1 MCKILVID
9 DDKII
14 SKVLKR
20 LIKQKL
26 GLEVDTVGSLKELKE
41 KVLENV
47 YDLAICDYI
56 LPDSEKGEA
65 IDYLLEHKV
74 PTIALT
80 ASYDEQLRDKI
91 LEKGVVDYLV
101 KGIPNIQ
108 DHIIS
113 VVKRALKNKETK
125 VLVIED
131 SKTDRTIMKRILEN
145 MLFQVFEA
153 SCLSEAEEILKS
165 QRIKLIILDYYLP
178 EDEDTVK
185 FIYSVRERFPK
196 SELAI
201 IVVSGVIHT
210 KMVPLLLKAGANDF
224 LQKPF
229 GKEEF
234 MVRITNTL
242 ELIDLIKE
250 LEFYAYRDPLT
261 GLYNRRYFFEE
272 APKLW
277 NLAKRRNL
285 NLICV
290 MMDIDDFKKINDLY
304 GHEVGDLVLK
314 DFSKKLQKFFQ
325 RGEDLLARIGGEE
338 FVLLITFTEKTE
350 ILKYLESFREYIA
363 KEPLKGEDF
372 EVSYT
377 ISMGVETEL
386 KNSLKEMMIS
396 ADRKLYEAKAKGKN
410 CIVA

>member
-1 MCKILVID
+1 
-9 DDKII
+9 
-14 SKVLKR
+14 
-20 LIKQKL
+20 
-26 GLEVDTVGSLKELKE
+26 
-41 KVLENV
+41 
-47 YDLAICDYI
+47 
-56 LPDSEKGEA
+56 
-65 IDYLLEHKV
+65 
-74 PTIALT
+74 
-80 ASYDEQLRDKI
+80 
-91 LEKGVVDYLV
+91 
-101 KGIPNIQ
+101 
-108 DHIIS
+108 
-113 VVKRALKNKETK
+113 
-125 VLVIED
+125 
-131 SKTDRTIMKRILEN
+131 
-145 MLFQVFEA
+145 
-153 SCLSEAEEILKS
+153 
-165 QRIKLIILDYYLP
+165 
-178 EDEDTVK
+178 
-185 FIYSVRERFPK
+185 VRERFPK

-410 CIVA
+410 CIVV